1 MMPASSA
8 RRSNAVPGC
17 PVEASQIAC
26 TARPGGVQRS
36 HRSTPPKLA
45 AVSAPSEA
53 SFGTIWMKP
62 SYTAKIGMISR
73 AAKSLP
79 RRERSIP
86 ASPVV
91 TNRASVMQNSTCSTH
106 REQRDEHAERAAG
119 QPDGHPEQA
128 EQSGRRPGARGRG
141 GQQAYR
147 ERAGAERVE
156 GQRGGVQGAVE
167 AEDDERQDQP
177 REPEHVKITV
187 VRSAAAMP
195 PPRMDSR

>member
-45 AVSAPSEA
+45 AVSAPSPA

-62 SYTAKIGMISR
+62 SYTAKIGMIRR

-86 ASPVV
+86 ARPVV
-91 TNRASVMQNSTCSTH
+91 TNRASVMQNSTCSTTASSAMSTPSAP
-106 REQRDEHAERAAG
+106 RASPMVTPSRPSRVAAG
-119 QPDGHPEQA
+119 QAPVA
-128 EQSGRRPGARGRG
+128 EAASSPTASGR
-141 GQQAYR
+141 
-147 ERAGAERVE
+147 
-156 GQRGGVQGAVE
+156 
-167 AEDDERQDQP
+167 
-177 REPEHVKITV
+177 
-187 VRSAAAMP
+187 VRSG
-195 PPRMDSR
+195 